1 MKQCVGVLITMI
13 CIGAVASAQST
24 QPAGQASR
32 EHRDRLIAKA
42 RQRMA
47 QDRTKYEPHQLKEC
61 EDLYQVANKNWRSDE
76 SRTCLKVMIEK
87 YPDVN
92 RTGCAA
98 LYLAQYERD
107 PAVQE
112 RLLKDVIE
120 KYGDCWY
127 GNGAQVGALARFHL
141 AGSCL
146 SRGESAAAQKLFD
159 EINRDYPG
167 AITHQG
173 VLLAERI
180 KQVQSQISPGTQP
193 AQRPPDSP

>member
-1 MKQCVGVLITMI
+1 MNVR
-13 CIGAVASAQST
+13 IGCALVSLWFYAVAWSQST

-32 EHRDRLIAKA
+32 EHRDKLIGQA

-47 QDRTKYEPHQLKEC
+47 QDRKKYDARQLKEC

-76 SRTCLKVMIEK
+76 SRTCLKVMMEK

-107 PAVQE
+107 PAEQE
-112 RLLKDVIE
+112 RLLKEVIA

-127 GNGAQVGALARFHL
+127 GNGAQVGALARLLL

-159 EINRDYPG
+159 EISRDYPG
-167 AITHQG
+167 AITHRG
-173 VLLAERI
+173 VLISERI
-180 KQVQSQISPGTQP
+180 RQTQSQIAPATQP
-193 AQRPPDSP
+193 

>member
-1 MKQCVGVLITMI
+1 MKLRVGGVLVSLFI
-13 CIGAVASAQST
+13 CAIAWSQPT

-32 EHRDRLIAKA
+32 EHRDKLIAQA

-47 QDRTKYEPHQLKEC
+47 LDRKKYDPQQLKEC

-76 SRTCLKVMIEK
+76 SRTVLKVMMEK

-107 PAVQE
+107 PAEQE
-112 RLLKDVIE
+112 RLLKDVIA

-127 GNGAQVGALARFHL
+127 GNGAQVGALARLFRADDL
-141 AGSCL
+141 WRAGDK
-146 SRGESAAAQKLFD
+146 EAAQKFFD
-159 EINRDYPG
+159 EIAKDYPD
-167 AITHQG
+167 AITHKG
-173 VLLAERI
+173 IALKDVIESI
-180 KQVQSQISPGTQP
+180 KTATADTPP
-193 AQRPPDSP
+193 AK